1 MARQLKSYF
10 SIYKPFLI
18 DLMDFSSLFSRF
30 LFFYSFARSFVS
42 SCDEE
47 QHWQW
52 QQKNERFNSKLF
64 HSTVIQKKNP
74 INGNFSTK
82 KDSIKWITMCKG
94 VRISKGDFLTKK
106 NTFSIYFKRDRKK
119 SKFFIITTRIYSSL
133 FLFVILY
140 CLFIQSNA
148 WLLKIYCP
156 IVHE

>member
-74 INGNFSTK
+74 INENFSTK

-106 NTFSIYFKRDRKK
+106 ILFRSISRETEKNLN
-119 SKFFIITTRIYSSL
+119 SSL
-133 FLFVILY
+133 LQHVFIARSFSSSYFIVYLFNQMLD
-140 CLFIQSNA
+140 C
-148 WLLKIYCP
+148 
-156 IVHE
+156 